1 MSADLSSAPLTIMAG
16 TCPDMG
22 MGYGWFAPVGTTA
35 PSDSNVAST
44 AKAFMKTK
52 DADPNFN
59 GASAA

>member
-1 MSADLSSAPLTIMAG
+1 MSTDLSSAPMTVLSG

-52 DADPNFN
+52 DANPNFN